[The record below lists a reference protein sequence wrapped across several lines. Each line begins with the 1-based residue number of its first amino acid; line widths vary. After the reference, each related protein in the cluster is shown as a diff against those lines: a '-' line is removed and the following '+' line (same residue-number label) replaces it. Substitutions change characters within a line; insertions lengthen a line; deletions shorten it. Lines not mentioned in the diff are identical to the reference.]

1 MQKGHKDMKI
11 NTTQYLEFIKNAIKT
26 DGIKVADIANKMA
39 LDIESIT
46 LDQYRAAAQIL
57 VEAYKK
63 ENWND

>member
-1 MQKGHKDMKI
+1 MTISTK
-11 NTTQYLEFIKNAIKT
+11 QYLEFIKNAIKT
-26 DGIKVADIANKMA
+26 EGIKVADIANNMA